1 MSPLFIMGSR
11 QATHASCAWHQ
22 MSINLQSIIGDVRSS
37 SDRLSLATQEIAE
50 GNMELSNWTEAQAS
64 ILQQTTASH
73 AAQAH
78 QLASNASGVGLKS
91 GSVVIKVMVTMQ
103 DINVVSR
110 QNCRH
115 HRS

>member
-22 MSINLQSIIGDVRSS
+22 MNINLQSIIGDVRSS

-50 GNMELSNWTEAQAS
+50 GNM
-64 ILQQTTASH
+64 
-73 AAQAH
+73 
-78 QLASNASGVGLKS
+78 LASNASGVGLKS
-91 GSVVIKVMVTMQ
+91 GSVVTEVMVTMQ

>member
-22 MSINLQSIIGDVRSS
+22 MNINLQSIIGDVRSS
-37 SDRLSLATQEIAE
+37 SDRLSLATQEIPE
-50 GNMELSNWTEAQAS
+50 GNM
-64 ILQQTTASH
+64 
-73 AAQAH
+73 
-78 QLASNASGVGLKS
+78 LASNASGVGLKS
-91 GSVVIKVMVTMQ
+91 GSVVTEVMVTMQ